1 MPREIATIMQGLIVL
16 SVVVAY
22 EVVKRIDLA
31 AEQRRVGQA
40 TGAAVEPAAEA
51 AK

>member
-1 MPREIATIMQGLIVL
+1 VPREIATIMQGAIVL

-22 EVVKRIDLA
+22 EIVKRMELA

-40 TGAAVEPAAEA
+40 TGAAVEPEGA
-51 AK
+51 AKS